1 MKSVATKTRDCGI
14 STKTAAKETRWV
26 AAGLRGVLLALAA
39 VALALL
45 FIALAALGWGSWH
58 GFLLDPIRRSAAISL
73 AALAALTPLCGC
85 NIALGIESDRAND
98 WVLIAL
104 LVGGLTLGWASAFCD
119 RHSIWTLGGNGVR
132 LLGLMLFLIGAALRI
147 GSILSLA
154 NQFTVWVSIQEGHEL
169 VTDKL
174 YRYLRHPSYT
184 GAILTL
190 LGWALVCR
198 SGVGVL
204 IAVLMSALLISRLNA
219 EEKIL
224 QRAFSVEY
232 ADYARRTWRL
242 IPFVY

>member
-1 MKSVATKTRDCGI
+1 MRGGPLA
-14 STKTAAKETRWV
+14 
-26 AAGLRGVLLALAA
+26 LRGSSLALG
-39 VALALL
+39 ALLLSLL
-45 FIALAALGWGSWH
+45 FIALCALGWGGWH

-85 NIALGIESDRAND
+85 NIALGVETDRAND

-104 LVGGLTLGWASAFCD
+104 LVGGLSLGWASAFCD
-119 RHSIWTLGGNGVR
+119 RHSIWTLGGESVR
-132 LLGLMLFLIGAALRI
+132 LLGLTLFLIGAVLRI

-154 NQFTVWVSIQEGHEL
+154 SRFTVWVSIQEGHEL

-204 IAVLMSALLISRLNA
+204 IAGLMSALLVSRLSA
-219 EEKIL
+219 EEKL
-224 QRAFSVEY
+224 LHQAFPRDY
-232 ADYARRTWRL
+232 ADYVRHSWRL
-242 IPFVY
+242 LPFVY